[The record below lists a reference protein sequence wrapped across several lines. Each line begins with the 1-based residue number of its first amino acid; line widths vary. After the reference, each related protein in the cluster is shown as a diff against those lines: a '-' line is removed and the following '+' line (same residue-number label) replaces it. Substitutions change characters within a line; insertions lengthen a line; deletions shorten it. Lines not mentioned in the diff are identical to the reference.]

1 MSDEK
6 EKKGFSGLSSL
17 ASDIEEATSGTTGR
31 QSQKAQRKTTRGT
44 PTPRSRSETPHRS
57 DPGVVASESSRTPIS
72 GFWGTKWFW
81 SMVGVGV
88 LIWLFS
94 ALQEDSGKTSSLRAY
109 TQPRSSPSY
118 TPPAPASTRQTIL
131 DFSKP
136 PVGQNNVHSVAEIR
150 WCLREVI
157 RIEVLR
163 PMPTTNAQVNR
174 FNAVVSEYNSR
185 CRSFRYRR
193 GALEQA
199 RREVEQQR
207 AQIVSHVSPP
217 W

>member
-17 ASDIEEATSGTTGR
+17 VSDLEEATSGR
-31 QSQKAQRKTTRGT
+31 QSQIAQRNTT
-44 PTPRSRSETPHRS
+44 PSESPHRS
-57 DPGVVASESSRTPIS
+57 DPGFVASESSRTPIS
-72 GFWGTKWFW
+72 GFLGTKWFW

-94 ALQEDSGKTSSLRAY
+94 ALQEDSGRSSNLR
-109 TQPRSSPSY
+109 TFTEPRSAPSY
-118 TPPAPASTRQTIL
+118 TPLAPASTRQTVL

-136 PVGQNNVHSVAEIR
+136 PVGQYNVLSVAQIR

-157 RIEVLR
+157 QIEVLR
-163 PMPTTNAQVNR
+163 PMPTTNAQIER

-185 CRSFRYRR
+185 CRRFRYRR

-207 AQIVSHVSPP
+207 AQIVSNVSPP